1 MLLHVKDL
9 HFHQRSHEN
18 QCISC
23 YDPSQ
28 LSSISRETNRTAVS
42 TTPDP
47 DLWAEKP
54 WWCQPWTILLTGVLA
69 ISGSWL
75 VLHRLWITIPVAA
88 MVLAWWVLFL
98 VIAPA
103 AYRNQ
108 PR

>member
-1 MLLHVKDL
+1 MSD
-9 HFHQRSHEN
+9 
-18 QCISC
+18 
-23 YDPSQ
+23 
-28 LSSISRETNRTAVS
+28 RTQ
-42 TTPDP
+42 P

-75 VLHRLWITIPVAA
+75 VLHRLWVTIPIAVI
-88 MVLAWWVLFL
+88 VVAWWMLFL

-103 AYRNQ
+103 AYKNQ

>member
-1 MLLHVKDL
+1 MSDRP
-9 HFHQRSHEN
+9 Q
-18 QCISC
+18 
-23 YDPSQ
+23 
-28 LSSISRETNRTAVS
+28 
-42 TTPDP
+42 P

-54 WWCQPWTILLTGVLA
+54 WWCQRWTILLTGVLV

-75 VLHRLWITIPVAA
+75 VLNRLWVTIPTAVI
-88 MVLAWWVLFL
+88 VVAWWMLFL

>member
-1 MLLHVKDL
+1 M
-9 HFHQRSHEN
+9 S
-18 QCISC
+18 
-23 YDPSQ
+23 
-28 LSSISRETNRTAVS
+28 ETIQ
-42 TTPDP
+42 P

-54 WWCQPWTILLTGVLA
+54 WWCQPWTIILTGVLA

-75 VLHRLWITIPVAA
+75 VMHRFWVTIPVTLL
-88 MVLAWWVLFL
+88 VLAWWILFL

>member
-1 MLLHVKDL
+1 M
-9 HFHQRSHEN
+9 
-18 QCISC
+18 
-23 YDPSQ
+23 
-28 LSSISRETNRTAVS
+28 SSPPE
-42 TTPDP
+42 P

-69 ISGSWL
+69 ISGSWM
-75 VLHRLWITIPVAA
+75 VLQRLWVTIPVAA
-88 MVLAWWVLFL
+88 LVLAWWVLFL

>member
-1 MLLHVKDL
+1 MSDAPL
-9 HFHQRSHEN
+9 
-18 QCISC
+18 
-23 YDPSQ
+23 
-28 LSSISRETNRTAVS
+28 
-42 TTPDP
+42 P

-75 VLHRLWITIPVAA
+75 VLHRLWVTIPIAVI
-88 MVLAWWVLFL
+88 VVAWWMLFL

-103 AYRNQ
+103 AYKNQ